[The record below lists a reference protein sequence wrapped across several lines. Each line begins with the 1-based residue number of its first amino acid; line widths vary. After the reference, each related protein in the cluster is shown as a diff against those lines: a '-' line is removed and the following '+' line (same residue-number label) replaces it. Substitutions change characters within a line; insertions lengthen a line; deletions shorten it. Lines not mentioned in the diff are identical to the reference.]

1 MGCLCEPAEMWAFLF
16 KGKIMSSKV
25 IRIKSR
31 DEVIKLIKS
40 QLQNEDNFYLSKKR
54 FDDINLILCYGIIS
68 YNLNSKAYYKVRTYF
83 NYQKEFDHKL
93 DENNLFNNSNIEIFK
108 NGLKKCADYD
118 YLFDSSFY
126 ILTLDEYAQYIYD
139 CYYDLI
145 KYTNSKIYFERE
157 KAFNDAS
164 IFTYEEFG
172 IEIKRAELFN
182 FDRYVDYQYF
192 GKMYECIVDSE
203 HVNLNEIFYER
214 LQE

>member
-1 MGCLCEPAEMWAFLF
+1 
-16 KGKIMSSKV
+16 MSSKV

-31 DEVIKLIKS
+31 DEVIELIKS
-40 QLQNEDNFYLSKKR
+40 QLKNEEGFYLSKKR

-68 YNLNSKAYYKVRTYF
+68 YNLNPKTYHKVRNYF
-83 NYQKEFDHKL
+83 HHQKKFDHKL
-93 DENNLFNNSNIEIFK
+93 DEDNLYNNSNKEIFK
-108 NGLKKCADYD
+108 DELKKCAD

-126 ILTLDEYAQYIYD
+126 TLTLDEYAQYIYD

-157 KAFNDAS
+157 KAFIDAS

-172 IEIKRAELFN
+172 IEIKLSEIFN
-182 FDRYVDYQYF
+182 FDRYVNYQYF

-203 HVNLNEIFYER
+203 YVNLNEIFYER
-214 LQE
+214 L